1 MQVIQQLLSST
12 PVHPTGDFQRARGN
26 STGFMEMLGKAG
38 EHYHEIQTDGQGR
51 LEEGTENNSAETEA
65 SLEHILDSLKEVFA
79 SNPDAAF
86 SSSAVSEL
94 QARLA
99 KLSSP
104 ASNLSVKERSEEID
118 VLFQTY
124 DAELLENELH
134 VFFEQQRK
142 QLESEE
148 IDWKKADSAT
158 IQIQEEHISSALEAG
173 VLSNEVKT
181 EITVSAL
188 AALAARTAT
197 AEDTSSTLDKESK
210 ESYPIKHSLNE
221 TVKGMGEFRLK
232 EIDFLPVE
240 QDNYEI
246 ISALHKEVQV
256 VSAGEEIT
264 AENEGRLMVES
275 LSTAL
280 PLLKNQPESNV
291 SGLIQEALEKA
302 ASNLV
307 KAVESFAEPAALKKV
322 FSELEKQLEVVK
334 TSLGD
339 TIKKL
344 TDPALQE
351 FTRNQKPIPDRLPDF
366 LKSSTAGTP
375 VISSEEKRA
384 YTGHSTPLPLKQ
396 TEPEANRRMTEGY
409 KVITDPVRFV
419 QLLSDRQSSVIQP
432 SVEQGGKQAEGSTV
446 PSWTPS
452 RVETGAEP
460 IQVLAKSVVDT
471 GALPQVQQA
480 LIQLGESKTAHGR
493 QQEFIKQ
500 FQEILNRSSLQAFKN
515 GTQQLTLI
523 LRPAHLGR
531 IDMKLSLKD
540 GVMTAQLT
548 ASSKGARD
556 VLEQNL
562 PSLRQS
568 FSSQQLQV
576 ERIEI
581 TEQQENLLKEKE
593 EQQEQRRQI
602 MEQNEP
608 EADSEEAAFS
618 DVLENIIFNE
628 KV

>member
-1 MQVIQQLLSST
+1 MQVIQQLLSSI
-12 PVHPTGDFQRARGN
+12 PVHSTGDIQRTKGTG
-26 STGFMEMLGKAG
+26 TGFMEMLGKAG
-38 EHYHEIQTDGQGR
+38 ENYDELQTAGQDS
-51 LEEGTENNSAETEA
+51 LEEGTEDNSAEAEA

-94 QARLA
+94 QSRLA

-104 ASNLSVKERSEEID
+104 HSGMSDKERIEEID

-134 VFFEQQRK
+134 VFFEQQWK

-148 IDWKKADSAT
+148 TDWGKVDSAA
-158 IQIQEEHISSALEAG
+158 IQEQEKHISSALEAG
-173 VLSNEVKT
+173 ELSNEVKT

-188 AALAARTAT
+188 AALAARTAP
-197 AEDTSSTLDKESK
+197 AENTLSTLEKES
-210 ESYPIKHSLNE
+210 EEAAYE
-221 TVKGMGEFRLK
+221 RLT
-232 EIDFLPVE
+232 E
-240 QDNYEI
+240 
-246 ISALHKEVQV
+246 LHKEVQAL
-256 VSAGEEIT
+256 SATEEMT
-264 AENEGRLMVES
+264 ADTEGKLMVEY

-280 PLLKNQPESNV
+280 PLLKIQEESNEP
-291 SGLIQEALEKA
+291 GLIPAALEKA

-307 KAVESFAEPAALKKV
+307 KAVESFAEPIAVKKA
-322 FSELEKQLEVVK
+322 FSELEKQLEMVK

-339 TIKKL
+339 TIKKPA
-344 TDPALQE
+344 DPALQE

-384 YTGHSTPLPLKQ
+384 YAGNSMPVLLKQ
-396 TEPEANRRMTEGY
+396 AEPEANRRMTEGY
-409 KVITDPVRFV
+409 KVITDPIRFV
-419 QLLSDRQSSVIQP
+419 QLLADRQSSAIL
-432 SVEQGGKQAEGSTV
+432 SSGEQEGKLVEGSAPPPQT
-446 PSWTPS
+446 S
-452 RVETGAEP
+452 RVEMGAEP
-460 IQVLAKSVVDT
+460 IQVLSKPVVDT
-471 GALPQVQQA
+471 GTLPQVQQA

-500 FQEILNRSSLQAFKN
+500 FQDILNRSSIQAFKN

-531 IDMKLSLKD
+531 IDMKISIKD

-556 VLEQNL
+556 VIEQNL

-568 FSSQQLQV
+568 FAAQQLQV

-602 MEQNEP
+602 MEQAEP